1 MMEIAMKQII
11 FLMALMGIS
20 VCAFAEK
27 AAEKKPQVQVCFVLD
42 TTGSMGGL
50 IEGAKAKI
58 WTIAN
63 QIVKQKPTPEVK
75 IALIGYRDRGDA
87 YVTKLFDLTDDIDA
101 VFKNLTAFQADG
113 GGDEPESVNQA
124 MDEAVNK
131 ITWSADKSV
140 LKIIFLVGDAPP
152 HMDYKGEKQYPEICK
167 EAVKKDL
174 IINTIQCGDIAATT
188 PIWREI
194 AKSSEGEYASIAQDG
209 NMAVV
214 SAPQDKEIGEL
225 NAKIGG
231 TLIPVALKGET
242 WEHVSKDVRE
252 KQAAS
257 ETAPVAVTA
266 ERQVFLRSVSTS
278 ASTGVPGSIGAS
290 GAARSVLGDVELID
304 QISSGAV
311 KLADLK
317 DEQLPPEMRKM
328 SKGERETYVAAKQ
341 KERVAIQAKITELS
355 KARMEYL
362 DAEKKKQAAAGKKD
376 SFDDKVAEILNK
388 QAEAKRK

>member
-1 MMEIAMKQII
+1 MKQII